1 MSASSTDDLAIRDVA
16 RRFAEAEV
24 APGASGRD
32 RTGEAPR
39 DLLRQLGEL
48 GMLSIAVPQEA
59 GGAGASYR
67 ASCMAI
73 EEISRA
79 DASLGVV
86 MSTHHSL
93 ACLPLAEHG
102 TAAQKERYLPALL
115 KGEMIGAVSITES
128 QAGSNAA
135 DIRLHA
141 RPRNGAYV
149 LSGEKQLIT
158 AGAFADLFI
167 LLAST
172 DPEAGPKGLTCFLLP
187 RTARGVRIGRVEEK
201 LGLAS
206 SGTAQLVLD
215 EVELT
220 DGDILG
226 GKGNGYRILLALL
239 SKSRLGIASQANGIA
254 RAALDAA
261 LAYARERTSF
271 GQPIIRHQ
279 AVGFRLADMA
289 TEIEASRQLTLHA
302 ASLID
307 AGAPFY
313 RESSMAKLYAGEMVE
328 RVCSKGLQVL
338 GGSGYLRDYPLERY
352 YRDARVCQIYEGTS
366 DIQRMIIARS
376 LEEGARQFRL
386 PPTEY

>member
-1 MSASSTDDLAIRDVA
+1 MSSATSATTGAINEFR
-16 RRFAEAEV
+16 
-24 APGASGRD
+24 
-32 RTGEAPR
+32 
-39 DLLRQLGEL
+39 
-48 GMLSIAVPQEA
+48 A
-59 GGAGASYR
+59 GGRTQLEPIVEAVETTLQTVDTTLNS
-67 ASCMAI
+67 
-73 EEISRA
+73 
-79 DASLGVV
+79 
-86 MSTHHSL
+86 
-93 ACLPLAEHG
+93 
-102 TAAQKERYLPALL
+102 
-115 KGEMIGAVSITES
+115 IGALAGRLES
-128 QAGSNAA
+128 S
-135 DIRLHA
+135 
-141 RPRNGAYV
+141 
-149 LSGEKQLIT
+149 
-158 AGAFADLFI
+158 
-167 LLAST
+167 
-172 DPEAGPKGLTCFLLP
+172 
-187 RTARGVRIGRVEEK
+187 
-201 LGLAS
+201 
-206 SGTAQLVLD
+206 LD
-215 EVELT
+215 E
-220 DGDILG
+220 GDA
-226 GKGNGYRILLALL
+226 ALR
-239 SKSRLGIASQANGIA
+239 SG